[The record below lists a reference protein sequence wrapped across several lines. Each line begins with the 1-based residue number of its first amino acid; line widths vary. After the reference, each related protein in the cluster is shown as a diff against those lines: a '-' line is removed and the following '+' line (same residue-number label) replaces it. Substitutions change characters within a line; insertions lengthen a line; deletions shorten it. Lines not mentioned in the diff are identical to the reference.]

1 MGWENRAMTQA
12 PYITDIEAKRLALR
26 RNRMIAGSLLVAAVA
41 VFVAVRLFL
50 RPSFMAELASAA
62 AEAAIV
68 GGLADWFAVTALFRK
83 PLGLPIPHTALIPA
97 RKNDIGRSLG
107 SFVRD
112 QFLDRGLL
120 IERLRRKNRALQ
132 LAQWA
137 DTLEAANFIAERAVA
152 IVPIVLT
159 YANDDE
165 IQRFLGKIANA
176 GLRRLDLAPTIDSI
190 IEALMKDRKHME
202 IVDAIVEV
210 LRPSLEGLKEPI
222 IERVGEQTG
231 RFFPTYFDRKIAKG
245 IVDGVETW
253 LDSVLTQGSDE
264 RQQIDAWIRQMT
276 ADFRASPDYLELLAE
291 AQAAV
296 VNHPALIHSLGA
308 AWDEIRREMMADAR
322 APSPKIGAISADIV
336 RTMGRLLQDTPAI
349 QQYLNAAIERTLVD
363 YLTPWREE
371 IGSYIADVVASWD
384 GPRVAEAI
392 ELQVGKDLQYIRIN
406 GTLVGAL
413 IGSALFLIG
422 AAIPDLAR
430 MAAALKF

>member
-1 MGWENRAMTQA
+1 MTQA
-12 PYITDIEAKRLALR
+12 PYITDVAVKRLALR
-26 RNRMIAGSLLVAAVA
+26 RNRMIAGGLLVAAVA
-41 VFVAVRLFL
+41 VFFSVRLFL
-50 RPSFMAELASAA
+50 RPTFVTELMSAA

-107 SFVRD
+107 GFVRD
-112 QFLDRGLL
+112 QFLDPGLL

-132 LAQWA
+132 LALWA
-137 DTLEAANFIAERAVA
+137 DTPEAADFIAERAVA
-152 IVPIVLT
+152 IVPIVLA

-165 IQRFLGKIANA
+165 IRVFLGKIASA
-176 GLRRLDLAPTIDSI
+176 GLRRLDLAPTIDCI
-190 IEALMKDRKHME
+190 IESLMKDRKHME
-202 IVDAIVEV
+202 IVDAVVEI

-264 RQQIDAWIRQMT
+264 RRQIDAWIRQMT

-308 AWDEIRREMMADAR
+308 AWDEIRREMTADAR
-322 APSPKIGAISADIV
+322 APSPKIGTISADV
-336 RTMGRLLQDTPAI
+336 MRTMGRLLQETPAI
-349 QQYLNAAIERTLVD
+349 QHYLNAAIERTLVD

-371 IGSYIADVVASWD
+371 IGNYIADVVASWD

-422 AAIPDLAR
+422 AAIPHLAR

>member
-1 MGWENRAMTQA
+1 MIQA
-12 PYITDIEAKRLALR
+12 PYVVEVETKRRALR
-26 RNRMIAGSLLVAAVA
+26 RNRMVAGSLLVAAVLI
-41 VFVAVRLFL
+41 FVADRFFL
-50 RPSFMAELASAA
+50 PASFATELVSAA

-97 RKNDIGRSLG
+97 RKNDIGRALG
-107 SFVRD
+107 NFVRD
-112 QFLDRGLL
+112 QFLDPGLL
-120 IERLRRKNRALQ
+120 IDRLRRKNRALQ

-137 DTLEAANFIAERAVA
+137 DTPEAANFIADRAVA

-165 IQRFLGKIANA
+165 IRMFVGKIANA
-176 GLRRLDLAPTIDSI
+176 ALRRLDLAPTIDSV
-190 IEALMKDRKHME
+190 IEALMTGRKHME
-202 IVDAIVEV
+202 IVDAIVEI
-210 LRPSLEGLKEPI
+210 LRPSLQGLKEPI

-245 IVDGVETW
+245 IVEGVETW
-253 LDSVLTQGSDE
+253 LNSVLTEGSEE
-264 RQQIDAWIRQMT
+264 RRQIDAWIRQTT

-296 VNHPALIHSLGA
+296 VNHPALVHSLGA
-308 AWDEIRREMMADAR
+308 AWDEIRRELMTDAG
-322 APSPKIGAISADIV
+322 APSPKIGAVSAEIV
-336 RTMGRLLQDTPAI
+336 RTMGRLLRETPAI

-371 IGSYIADVVASWD
+371 IGDYIADVVTGWD

-406 GTLVGAL
+406 GTVVGAL
-413 IGSALFLIG
+413 IGSTLFLFG

-430 MAAALKF
+430 LAALLKY